1 MIEQVCFLHT
11 SDERGLV
18 PSACTL
24 VIFLR
29 VELSVTQYFSD
40 MREKAETRRV
50 TPEVNPA
57 KPDVEKLTAID
68 EWKAVLQRILACSN
82 RAKAMIAVG
91 VLVNIILAVTESAW
105 FAYYS

>member
-1 MIEQVCFLHT
+1 MRSRTCWFDAGHAA
-11 SDERGLV
+11 SK
-18 PSACTL
+18 SA

-91 VLVNIILAVTESAW
+91 VLVNIILTVTESAW

>member
-1 MIEQVCFLHT
+1 M
-11 SDERGLV
+11 
-18 PSACTL
+18 
-24 VIFLR
+24 
-29 VELSVTQYFSD
+29 TQYFSD